1 MKKYVTNDEMYIWLQ
16 PTGDRQVYAIGTLE
30 EENQRVLSRNLVFI
44 ALSMGALM
52 SVLYFYVTR
61 SLTSPLERLMQ
72 TISKIRAGA
81 TELRAD
87 YQANDEI
94 GMLAMEFNNMLDEVE
109 ALIGQQYED
118 KVLLNKAEY
127 KALQAQ
133 SGYAEIRYSPG

>member
-1 MKKYVTNDEMYIWLQ
+1 MPQSVL
-16 PTGDRQVYAIGTLE
+16 

-87 YQANDEI
+87 YQANDES
-94 GMLAMEFNNMLDEVE
+94 GCWRWS
-109 ALIGQQYED
+109 LIICWMRWR
-118 KVLLNKAEY
+118 L
-127 KALQAQ
+127 
-133 SGYAEIRYSPG
+133 

>member
-1 MKKYVTNDEMYIWLQ
+1 MAAADRRQAGICNRD
-16 PTGDRQVYAIGTLE
+16 TGGRKPESSFSKLG
-30 EENQRVLSRNLVFI
+30 FI

>member
-1 MKKYVTNDEMYIWLQ
+1 MPQSVL
-16 PTGDRQVYAIGTLE
+16 

-72 TISKIRAGA
+72 TISKIRAEA

>member
-1 MKKYVTNDEMYIWLQ
+1 MPQSVL
-16 PTGDRQVYAIGTLE
+16 

-61 SLTSPLERLMQ
+61 ITSPLERLMQ

-118 KVLLNKAEY
+118 KLLLNKAEY